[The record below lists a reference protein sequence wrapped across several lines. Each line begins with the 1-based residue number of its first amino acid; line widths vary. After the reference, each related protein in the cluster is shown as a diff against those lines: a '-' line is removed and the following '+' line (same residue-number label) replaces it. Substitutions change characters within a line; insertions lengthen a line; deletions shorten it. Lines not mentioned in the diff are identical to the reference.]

1 MKFHA
6 PFSDFSENKVVV
18 KIMYTKMVILNK
30 SQQTYKTN
38 KTGIYNFTLI
48 TKLNLDQKLCMV
60 SVVVLSPLPS
70 PPVKN
75 FLPSKHRKELSIIL
89 TIAVD

>member
-18 KIMYTKMVILNK
+18 KIMYTRMVILTK

-38 KTGIYNFTLI
+38 KMCIYNLTLI

-60 SVVVLSPLPS
+60 SVVVHF
-70 PPVKN
+70 PPAKN
-75 FLPSKHRKELSIIL
+75 FLLSKHKKELSIIL
-89 TIAVD
+89 AFAVD

>member
-38 KTGIYNFTLI
+38 KTGIYFTLI

-60 SVVVLSPLPS
+60 SVVVLSPLPHPQLKISS
-70 PPVKN
+70 PVSTEKN
-75 FLPSKHRKELSIIL
+75 WALF
-89 TIAVD
+89 